1 MADEGPGIADSDLPH
16 VFERFYRSP
25 DARATP
31 GSGLGLAIVRQ
42 AAERHG
48 GMVAAGRTAS
58 GGALLDLRRSRG
70 RRGAAPAPSQTSVPQ
85 S

>member
-48 GMVAAGRTAS
+48 GMVAAGRTAA
-58 GGALLDLRRSRG
+58 GGALLTFAVPGVAVD
-70 RRGAAPAPSQTSVPQ
+70 AAPAGAQASVPQ